1 MIYRILRWLGLWPD
15 ADSEK
20 KLDAAIEAAQAKVDE
35 LKKEYKDWQD
45 DVDKVT
51 KPDSKSE
58 DDDKDEDI
66 EDDNTEVEKSNE
78 PIDAEDVEAAKADLS
93 TPLSQEA
100 VRRSQILLFRPD
112 GLWNR
117 RTYGSV

>member
-1 MIYRILRWLGLWPD
+1 MYEGSW
-15 ADSEK
+15 
-20 KLDAAIEAAQAKVDE
+20 
-35 LKKEYKDWQD
+35 YKDWQD

-58 DDDKDEDI
+58 NTNKDDDKDDNT

-100 VRRSQILLFRPD
+100 GDRSVNTAESQ
-112 GLWNR
+112 WQ
-117 RTYGSV
+117 